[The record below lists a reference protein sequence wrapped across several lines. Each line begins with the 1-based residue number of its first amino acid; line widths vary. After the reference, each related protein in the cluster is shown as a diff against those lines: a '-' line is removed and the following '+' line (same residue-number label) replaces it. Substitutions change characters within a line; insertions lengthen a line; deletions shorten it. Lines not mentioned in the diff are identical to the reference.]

1 MILALHFE
9 TRATTGLIMATRLT
23 GLFIKYS

>member
-9 TRATTGLIMATRLT
+9 TRATTGLIRATGLT
-23 GLFIKYS
+23 GLLIKYS